1 MSYLRFEKAL
11 MTNLEESLP
20 RELLR
25 TNRSGAYSCST
36 IVDCNTRKYH
46 GLLVVPVPELDDE
59 NHVLLSSLDATVI
72 QHGAEFN
79 LGLHK
84 YQGNNYSPKGHK
96 YIREFD
102 CDKVPTT
109 LYRVGGVVLKK
120 EVVFQHYEDRILIR
134 YTLVDAHSATTLRF
148 RPLLAFRSVRQF
160 THENSTASR
169 EYTEVENGIK
179 TCMYAGYPDL
189 FMQFS
194 KDNNFVFQPDWY
206 RGVEYPKEQERGYAS
221 NEDLYVPGYFEMDIK
236 KGESIV
242 FSASTS
248 ACKTGGLKRLFDKEV
263 DERSPRDN
271 FFHCLVNAA
280 HQFHNRTSKD
290 ERYLL
295 AGYPWFKC
303 RARDTFIA
311 LPGLTLSIEEEDYF
325 ELVMQT
331 ASRGL
336 YEFMEDKPLT
346 TKIYEIEQ
354 PDVLLWAVWAVQQ
367 YAKHVGREKC
377 NRKYGKLLHDIIA
390 YIIADK
396 HPNLRLMDNG
406 LLYSEGKEKAV
417 TWMNSTAN
425 GRPVVPRTGYIVE
438 FNALWYNA
446 LKFCASMATEFE
458 AENEAAEYEKRADLC
473 RNSFLDTFVNQ
484 YGYLF
489 DYVEPLDSPDWSVRP
504 NMIFAVALDY
514 SPLTPAQQKSVLDVC
529 TRELLTPKGLR
540 SLSPKSGGY
549 NPMYVGPQTQRD
561 YAYHQ
566 GTAWPWL
573 GGFYMEACLK
583 IYKRTR
589 LSFIER
595 QMVGYE
601 DEMTQHCLGTIPEL
615 FDGNPPFHGRGAIS
629 FAMNVAEIL
638 RTLELLEKYKY

>member
-11 MTNLEESLP
+11 MTNLEESLS

-36 IVDCNTRKYH
+36 IVDCNTSKYH
-46 GLLVVPVPELDDE
+46 GLLVVPVPDLDNDK
-59 NHVLLSSLDATVI
+59 HVLLSSMDVTVI

-96 YIREFD
+96 YIREFN

-109 LYRVGGVVLKK
+109 IYRVGGVMLKK
-120 EVVFQHYEDRILIR
+120 EVVFQHYENRILIR
-134 YTLVDAHSATTLRF
+134 YTLMDAHSETTLRF
-148 RPLLAFRSVRQF
+148 KPFLAFRSVRKF

-169 EYTEVENGIK
+169 EYHLVDNGIK

-189 FMQFS
+189 YMQFS
-194 KDNNFVFQPDWY
+194 KANEFVFNPDWY
-206 RGVEYPKEQERGYAS
+206 RGIEYPKEYECGYAS
-221 NEDLYVPGYFEMDIK
+221 NEDLYVPGYFEMQIK

-242 FSASTS
+242 FAASTTEIS
-248 ACKTGGLKRLFDKEV
+248 TDTLERLFEAEV
-263 DERSPRDN
+263 NDRSPRDN

-290 ERYLL
+290 ERYIL

-303 RARDTFIA
+303 RARDMFIS
-311 LPGLTLSIEEEDYF
+311 LPGLTLAIDEQTYF

-331 ASRGL
+331 AERGIR
-336 YEFMEDKPLT
+336 EFINEEPLSV
-346 TKIYEIEQ
+346 KISEIDQ
-354 PDVLLWAVWAVQQ
+354 PDVFLWAIWAMQQ
-367 YAKHVGREKC
+367 YAKFASDEKC
-377 NRKYGKLLHDIIA
+377 LEMYGDLIKDILEYVI
-390 YIIADK
+390 DGK
-396 HPNLRLMDNG
+396 HPNLRLDSNG
-406 LLYSEGKEKAV
+406 LLYTDGHDRPV
-417 TWMNSTAN
+417 TWMNSTVN

-446 LKFCASMATEFE
+446 LKFGARLAALKEDTVRVEKWE
-458 AENEAAEYEKRADLC
+458 KQAELC
-473 RNSFLDTFVNQ
+473 KTSFVSTFLND

-489 DYVEPLDSPDWSVRP
+489 DYVDGSMMDWSVRP
-504 NMIFAVALDY
+504 NMIFPVAFDY
-514 SPLTPAQQKSVLDVC
+514 SPLSQEQKKSVLDVC

-549 NPMYVGPQTQRD
+549 NPMFVGAQRD

-583 IYKRTR
+583 LYKRTR

-595 QMVGYE
+595 QMIGYE
-601 DEMTQHCLGTIPEL
+601 DEMTVNCLGTIPEL
-615 FDGNPPFHGRGAIS
+615 FDGNPPFRARGVIS
-629 FAMNVAEIL
+629 YAMNVAEIL
-638 RTLELLEKYKY
+638 RTFNLLEKYSYVK